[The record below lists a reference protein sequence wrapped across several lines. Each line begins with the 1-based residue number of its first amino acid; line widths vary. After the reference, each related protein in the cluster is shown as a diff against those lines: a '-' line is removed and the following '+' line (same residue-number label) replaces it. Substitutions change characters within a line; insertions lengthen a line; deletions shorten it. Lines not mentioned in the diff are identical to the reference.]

1 MTHKVALLIALEHRV
16 SAAGV
21 ATPQPR
27 SEVSQ
32 GAIRTV
38 LEVACPECNVLIR
51 LVEWKVQR
59 QTDMCDI

>member
-1 MTHKVALLIALEHRV
+1 MTHKVALLIALEYRV

-21 ATPQPR
+21 ATPQHR
-27 SEVSQ
+27 GEVSQ